1 MKFENFLVV
10 SLDDPLEIYTGTA
23 GSRPLRPPQQ
33 YDSAEVDAF
42 FKPLRETSKSLTRDI
57 IICSK
62 GLRIWRDQFLK
73 KHTHAWKLVNTI
85 IDDVVNGET
94 SKHLGLNELEN
105 YFRSKLRKK
114 LLPLGMRVS
123 EMNQI
128 SWEFSRRAD
137 DIRSRSSK
145 RSRREMQTPKMRR
158 AVKERQRI
166 PSGAT
171 LVVVPD
177 PLLEHWCTQTSR
189 HVRLEMF
196 QNSFGLGRGVGI
208 VYVDGLGGDLRRPF
222 VDHKKRRQRGYKDLP
237 RAEDL
242 ASHLIVITTFSRC
255 KEQSARE
262 TFLKIRWLRLVVDEG
277 HILGD
282 LESSNDVERAIAKF
296 KKRRPGDSYVVV
308 RARSS
313 SSSTRISSIISVIFY
328 SVITAC
334 FHDRYEYLK
343 EKLKAAKYRE
353 QVTDFLKDIAAE
365 RRWILSGTPTTGD
378 IDEADASSRML
389 LQLRNLLQWLRH
401 PKYVAFEN
409 VKFENF
415 RCKIN

>member
-1 MKFENFLVV
+1 
-10 SLDDPLEIYTGTA
+10 
-23 GSRPLRPPQQ
+23 
-33 YDSAEVDAF
+33 
-42 FKPLRETSKSLTRDI
+42 
-57 IICSK
+57 
-62 GLRIWRDQFLK
+62 
-73 KHTHAWKLVNTI
+73 
-85 IDDVVNGET
+85 
-94 SKHLGLNELEN
+94 
-105 YFRSKLRKK
+105 
-114 LLPLGMRVS
+114 
-123 EMNQI
+123 
-128 SWEFSRRAD
+128 
-137 DIRSRSSK
+137 
-145 RSRREMQTPKMRR
+145 
-158 AVKERQRI
+158 
-166 PSGAT
+166 
-171 LVVVPD
+171 
-177 PLLEHWCTQTSR
+177 
-189 HVRLEMF
+189 MF

-313 SSSTRISSIISVIFY
+313 SSTRISSIISVIFY

-334 FHDRYEYLK
+334 FHNRYEYLK

-409 VKFENF
+409 VKFDNF